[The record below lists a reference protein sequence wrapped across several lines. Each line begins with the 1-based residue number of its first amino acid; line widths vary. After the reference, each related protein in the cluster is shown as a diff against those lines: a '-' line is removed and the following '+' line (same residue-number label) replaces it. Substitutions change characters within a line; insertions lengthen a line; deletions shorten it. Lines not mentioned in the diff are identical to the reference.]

1 MISQNIAE
9 RPLNI
14 TSILNN
20 FKPFIKEVYQK
31 NGRKILKR
39 NRIKRINSEQKKS
52 QKEQKLL
59 TLKEIKPNDF

>member
-1 MISQNIAE
+1 MVSQNIAE